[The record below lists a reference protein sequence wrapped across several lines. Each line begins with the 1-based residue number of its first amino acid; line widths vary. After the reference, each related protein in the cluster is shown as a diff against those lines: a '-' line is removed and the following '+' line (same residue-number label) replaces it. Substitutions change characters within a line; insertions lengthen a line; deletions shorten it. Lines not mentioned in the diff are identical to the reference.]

1 MSYTY
6 RITAEK
12 LGLSAGS
19 EPVSCTFEIT
29 NHDDIVPLI
38 ELVKSLNVLPG
49 DEVAQFVVGLKLFSA
64 VHMAHRRE
72 PLFAPLHPHFLDFM
86 KRLKTNAPEKRA

>member
-12 LGLSAGS
+12 LDLPEDG
-19 EPVSCTFEIT
+19 EPVGCTFEIT

-38 ELVKSLNVLPG
+38 ELVKSLNVLPE
-49 DEVAQFVVGLKLFSA
+49 DEVAQFTVGLKLFSA
-64 VHMAHRRE
+64 IHMAHRRE
-72 PLFAPLHPHFLDFM
+72 PLFEPLHAHFLDFM
-86 KRLKTNAPEKRA
+86 KRLKAHAPATAA